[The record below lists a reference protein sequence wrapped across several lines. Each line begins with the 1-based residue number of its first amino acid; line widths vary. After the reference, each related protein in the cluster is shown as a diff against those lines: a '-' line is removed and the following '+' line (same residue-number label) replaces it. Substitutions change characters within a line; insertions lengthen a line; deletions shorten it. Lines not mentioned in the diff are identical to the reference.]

1 MKIENFTYHHL
12 NFYKNTMVLTG
23 NIIVDKSYL
32 FAVRIVKLYKFLYQN
47 FKESTLSKQ
56 ILRCGTSIGANVAES
71 QNAQSYPDFISKLNI
86 ALKETDE
93 TKFWINLLY
102 DTEYIDESQFQSLSS
117 DVEEI
122 SKLLTSII
130 ISSKD
135 KQRKQ
140 TDK

>member
-1 MKIENFTYHHL
+1 M
-12 NFYKNTMVLTG
+12 YK
-23 NIIVDKSYL
+23 
-32 FAVRIVKLYKFLYQN
+32 RQFLYQN

-71 QNAQSYPDFISKLNI
+71 QNAQSYSDFISKLNI

-102 DTEYIDESQFQSLSS
+102 DTEYINESQFQSLSS